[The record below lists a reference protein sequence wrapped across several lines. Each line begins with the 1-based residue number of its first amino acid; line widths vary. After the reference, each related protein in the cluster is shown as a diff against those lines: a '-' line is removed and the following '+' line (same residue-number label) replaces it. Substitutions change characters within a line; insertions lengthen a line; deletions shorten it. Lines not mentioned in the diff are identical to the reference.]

1 MRIEDCYTLMLNFP
15 GYLLSKTAVF
25 CKALRRELQLTHDGM
40 GHDFNQPPLWRNSER
55 LSPTSDTSTT
65 YTAGWEAPWSIMR
78 VLFQ

>member
-40 GHDFNQPPLWRNSER
+40 GHDFNQPPL
-55 LSPTSDTSTT
+55 
-65 YTAGWEAPWSIMR
+65 
-78 VLFQ
+78 